1 MNENSLLPG
10 SENSLKK
17 YPNHKKADG
26 YQVNNKNSVWMYI
39 IDGLITLIIAATL
52 CYVYLVNDN
61 LILKYLGYG
70 VSVVF
75 GAFVTVRLLTIAKL
89 VLVGENGKNI
99 KTWNIEGKVSLLI
112 GRNTKNNEVDIDLSN
127 VEYSELISRQHAIL
141 NYADGRWYIEDVGS
155 AHGTGLKRINEEK
168 FRLEV
173 ERSYELKHGDIIFI
187 ANTKI
192 MVK

>member
-61 LILKYLGYG
+61 QIIKYMGYG

-75 GAFVTVRLLTIAKL
+75 GAFVTVRILTIILAGEKDKAISKL

-173 ERSYELKHGDIIFI
+173 ERSI
-187 ANTKI
+187 
-192 MVK
+192 